1 MIRTIRHAALA
12 LTTSCLSAGISSGQ
26 AMYVESCSLGCSN
39 GSGGTQVS
47 CSLVNVYENS
57 EISVRFSR
65 PVDPSS
71 VAASTF
77 IVVDVFNGLSI
88 AGARFVDPHDAQ
100 RVVFRPA
107 LSFDAF
113 AQAHYAFAPGGIYQ
127 VFVHG
132 QAQGDPGPFITSSDF
147 GPQMNQS
154 RLQCNVIAN
163 LGVLDVGALF
173 CAGDGSASPC
183 PCGPNAGG
191 RGGCPS
197 SVALSGAILEA
208 FGAPELVNDTLLLRG
223 LAMPDAAVLYFQ
235 GTAPANGGNGS
246 AFGDG
251 LRCVTGSVRR
261 LGTLN
266 NAQGWSAYPGPG
278 QARVSVAGQVT
289 MPATLRYQA
298 WYRNAAAF
306 CTADTFNLTNG
317 ITVVWTL

>member
-1 MIRTIRHAALA
+1 MIRIIRRGALA
-12 LTTSCLSAGISSGQ
+12 LATFCLSAGISSAQ
-26 AMYVESCSLGCSN
+26 SMYVEGCSLGCSN

-71 VAASTF
+71 VSVSTF

-88 AGARFVDPHDAQ
+88 AGARFVDPHDGQ

-107 LSFDAF
+107 LAFDAF
-113 AQAHYAFAPGGIYQ
+113 AQAHYAFTSGGIYQ

-132 QAQGDPGPFITSSDF
+132 QAQGDPGPFIMSNDVL
-147 GPQMNQS
+147 PQMNQS
-154 RLQCNVIAN
+154 RLQCTVVAN

-173 CAGDGSASPC
+173 CPGDGSASPC

-191 RGGCPS
+191 RGGCPN
-197 SVALSGAILEA
+197 SVSPSGALLEA
-208 FGAPELVNDTLLLRG
+208 FGAPELANDTLLLRG
-223 LAMPDAAVLYFQ
+223 LGMPNAAVLYFQ

-246 AFGDG
+246 VFGDG

-278 QARVSVAGQVT
+278 QARVSVAGQIAA
-289 MPATLRYQA
+289 PASLHYQA

-306 CTADTFNLTNG
+306 CTGDTFNLTNG
-317 ITVVWTL
+317 LTVVWMP